1 MHMNVT
7 GHTCP
12 RGCPNIH
19 AEIYAIW
26 LIETTQYSFHVL
38 REVHQLV
45 SGVHGELLQFV
56 QVLEGHDHYVPRR
69 IWIGVEHNVAGSAPV
84 DDARLLVVIEL
95 WQVTEYAA
103 NRFIFASDIGITPRS
118 PQVIHRTA
126 G

>member
-1 MHMNVT
+1 MHMDVT
-7 GHTCP
+7 GHTRP

-19 AEIYAIW
+19 AEIYAVW
-26 LIETTQYSFHVL
+26 LIEATQYSFYLL
-38 REVHQLV
+38 REVHHFV
-45 SGVHGELLQFV
+45 SRVQGKLLQFV
-56 QVLEGHDHYVPRR
+56 QMLEGHDHYVPRR

-84 DDARLLVVIEL
+84 NDACLLVVIEL

-103 NRFIFASDIGITPRS
+103 SRFIFASDIGITPGS